1 MLTTRNVPRARAARA
16 SLGHAVI
23 VGVVAGLAVMAG
35 ATPAWAGNPACSAL
49 TNPIYVT
56 GSDKITTALLGQALA
71 LSQINVVY
79 RTEASCL
86 AVNAI
91 INGTTIVTTPTD
103 LSASHWDMTGAEQL
117 CDLPAAGQIPDVG
130 ISDIFPS
137 TCPNPLPN
145 GLPSNV
151 RDFLGPVEAYTFV
164 VPKMSSQLSISKE
177 AAYFVYGFGSGSG
190 VAPWTDMTEIFQR
203 DPSSGTQQMFSIAFG
218 VPATMFQATATTSS
232 ADMVAHVSMATN
244 PDAAIGLLTGEVT
257 ASASAQ
263 VSILAYQDAD
273 QTCGYWPDSTST
285 ATDKRNVRDGHY
297 AIWGP
302 LHFLTTVD
310 AQGYPSN
317 ANAKDFIAYLTG
329 TMDPPNG
336 FDLISLLAKAGIV
349 PQCAMQVQRSSEL
362 GPLASFQPERSC
374 GCDFD
379 KVSSG
384 STTCTPC
391 TSDSECPATA
401 PRCNYKFC
409 EAQ

>member
-1 MLTTRNVPRARAARA
+1 MNTARLL
-16 SLGHAVI
+16 SH
-23 VGVVAGLAVMAG
+23 AGLAALAVLAG
-35 ATPAWAGNPACSAL
+35 ARPASAGNPLCSTL
-49 TNPIYVT
+49 TNPVYVT

-71 LSQINVVY
+71 PAGVNVVY

-86 AVNAI
+86 AVDAI
-91 INGTTIVTTPTD
+91 VNGMPIVTTPTD
-103 LSASHWDMTGAEQL
+103 LSASHWDMTGAEL
-117 CDLPAAGQIPDVG
+117 MCDLAATGTIPDIG

-151 RDFLGPVEAYTFV
+151 RDFHGPVEAYTFV
-164 VPKMSSQLSISKE
+164 VPKTSSQLSISKE
-177 AAYFVYGFGSGSG
+177 AGYFVYGFGSASG
-190 VAPWTDMTEIFQR
+190 VAPWTDVTEIFQR
-203 DPSSGTQQMFSIAFG
+203 DVSSGTQQMFALAFG
-218 VPATMFQATATTSS
+218 VPADMFQATATVSS
-232 ADMVAHVSMATN
+232 ADMVTKVSTAVN
-244 PDAAIGLLTGEVT
+244 PEAAIGLLTEEVT
-257 ASASAQ
+257 SSATAQ

-310 AQGYPSN
+310 TQGYPSN
-317 ANAKDFIAYLTG
+317 PNAKNFIAYLTG
-329 TMDPPNG
+329 TLDPPGG

-349 PQCAMQVQRSSEL
+349 PQCAMQVQRDAEL
-362 GPLASFQPERSC
+362 GPLSSFQPERSC
-374 GCDFD
+374 GCYFD

-384 STTCTPC
+384 STTCTAC
-391 TSDSECPATA
+391 TADAQCPSTA
-401 PRCNYKFC
+401 PRCNYLFC